1 MSTNK
6 TASSTRNTSSSTSS
20 GNLSGQVSEILQK
33 VEQLLEQGRINDA
46 LHAATSQSSGNP
58 AQSNARAVCLLRL
71 GKPEEAVRILRSI
84 VIDQTGVLMRQD
96 IPISYKSNFAV
107 ALAMA
112 GNLSGAKSVLSELGN
127 NTDEQ
132 LLSLRQCIA
141 TTLSKRTFLQKLK
154 SFLGTGDDAPITLD
168 FVPGRL

>member
-6 TASSTRNTSSSTSS
+6 ATTSGKTSSAPASSSIP
-20 GNLSGQVSEILQK
+20 GHVAEILRK
-33 VEQLLEQGRINDA
+33 VEHLLELGRIEDA

-71 GKPEEAVRILRSI
+71 GKPEEAVRILRSV

-96 IPISYKSNFAV
+96 IPLTYKSNFAV

-112 GNLSGAKSVLSELGN
+112 GNLPGANSVLSELGN
-127 NTDEQ
+127 ETDEQ
-132 LLSLRQCIA
+132 LLALRQCITA
-141 TTLSKRTFLQKLK
+141 TLSKRTFMQKLK
-154 SFLGTGDDAPITLD
+154 SFLGSGEETPVQMD